1 MRSAVKASSAGTV
14 WEPTPDID
22 KLAYF
27 DDDPAGVGGVTEV
40 NRRRARLYIPA
51 FVVAAVTICMAVA
64 GAHDLGNAGTLFAAV
79 WEGWAR
85 MLGPVVLGFV
95 AAVLLLERV
104 HPAVRRPFL
113 TRGHFQDFV
122 YLTAYAAVVVPL
134 IIVIDLGFSLTLQH
148 AAPWLSAPNL
158 GHVPRLAILVLAVLL
173 MDAFN
178 WLAHWSNHRWGALW
192 RFHAVH
198 HSQEELSVLTSFRA
212 HPLVHTSFLISVI
225 PVVVLSSN
233 ATIPATV
240 ITVYICLSSLPHA
253 NLPWTFGP
261 VGKVIVSPAYHRLHH
276 ASTGRIDLNLGSV
289 FTIWDVVTR
298 RAAFPVRGAEPIAT
312 GLHRRPVPIEQAR
325 PAWEPLHVLGLQ
337 LADPFLVVPGRS
349 VQPPAEEEG
358 GVASRDELRTRP
370 YGTPG
375 RLWSAGPPAGHP
387 GVSGTVVDLTR
398 RWNPEDRPLGGR
410 QHAD

>member
-1 MRSAVKASSAGTV
+1 MKAPSVEADRRPMT
-14 WEPTPDID
+14 DMD
-22 KLAYF
+22 QLAYL
-27 DDDPAGVGGVTEV
+27 DNDLAGVDGVREV
-40 NRRRARLYIPA
+40 SHRRRASTSPPLWWPQSPSGWRWPERMTWDA
-51 FVVAAVTICMAVA
+51 T
-64 GAHDLGNAGTLFAAV
+64 TLFAAV
-79 WEGWAR
+79 SDGWAR

-113 TRGHFQDFV
+113 TRGHFQDLV
-122 YLTAYAAVVVPL
+122 YLVVYAAVVVPL

-148 AAPWLSAPNL
+148 AAPWLRAPNL
-158 GHVPRLAILVLAVLL
+158 GDVPRMAILVLAVLL

-178 WLAHWSNHRWGALW
+178 WLAHWSNHRWAALW

-261 VGKVIVSPAYHRLHH
+261 LGKVIVSPAYHRLHH
-276 ASTGRIDLNLGSV
+276 ASKGRIDLNLGSV
-289 FTIWDVVTR
+289 FTIWDVDDQAGGVPCWWSRAYCHRTPSASSPDRASTDR
-298 RAAFPVRGAEPIAT
+298 RGHRCMCSACNWLIRSSWCRVD
-312 GLHRRPVPIEQAR
+312 LYNHRRKRKVTWPRETSCAR
-325 PAWEPLHVLGLQ
+325 RPM
-337 LADPFLVVPGRS
+337 GR
-349 VQPPAEEEG
+349 PTDCG
-358 GVASRDELRTRP
+358 RRDHRP
-370 YGTPG
+370 NTQGC
-375 RLWSAGPPAGHP
+375 GHCQ
-387 GVSGTVVDLTR
+387 ST
-398 RWNPEDRPLGGR
+398 
-410 QHAD
+410 